1 MGSAFFGYIPA
12 WKQLREILQPGDVVG
27 HLSLSYRLDHG
38 LRRLEFRH
46 LDRIRVRL
54 FGFLFFGHSPFSVTV
69 GATRAH
75 DELRMLA
82 ANIVFWPI
90 VGEVAIRPGVRGCQ
104 RLTGGFQGGGSAWFI
119 FPVVSLTSGVHPP
132 HFTPGLPATH
142 L

>member
-1 MGSAFFGYIPA
+1 MEAPVA
-12 WKQLREILQPGDVVG
+12 DR
-27 HLSLSYRLDHG
+27 LSLSYRLDHG

-46 LDRIRVRL
+46 LDRTRVRL
-54 FGFLFFGHSPFSVTV
+54 FGFLFFGHRPFPVTV

-104 RLTGGFQGGGSAWFI
+104 RVSEADRGF
-119 FPVVSLTSGVHPP
+119 
-132 HFTPGLPATH
+132 PGRG
-142 L
+142 